1 MYLKRFK
8 NTLPISLLM
17 LFAVVATNCSG
28 EEPTPTPSA
37 IRVYSESIATDRE
50 LFNSAN
56 TASNVESGLLG
67 LTRTADP
74 QASSAADAAAS
85 TRERRAKSLLAKLGK
100 LEPPPSCERWH
111 ILLEEYADANVEVAQ
126 AQQGYISTFNG
137 RQITLDS
144 ATTRFNTANSRVSQ
158 LIDDLNVAGRLCR

>member
-1 MYLKRFK
+1 
-8 NTLPISLLM
+8 M

-56 TASNVESGLLG
+56 TASNETWSTFIDSVESGLLG
-67 LTRTADP
+67 LTLTADP